1 MAFSI
6 CIVAFFAVSKLV
18 KAITAKCCVPI
29 VSKVSIIN
37 LLPLFSNASLF
48 SLPENCLTKEV
59 SLNGQGLNIFGC
71 LIVNCSTEGAFQIF
85 VFTKICNFEKP
96 KQLIMSKAEYLELA
110 SSRYDKFQELN
121 KIDNFYDYEVQFVNI
136 LNDLG
141 REILEKNLGAL
152 VKDKRKKKPYDFG
165 LSNNQQQS

>member
-1 MAFSI
+1 
-6 CIVAFFAVSKLV
+6 
-18 KAITAKCCVPI
+18 
-29 VSKVSIIN
+29 
-37 LLPLFSNASLF
+37 
-48 SLPENCLTKEV
+48 
-59 SLNGQGLNIFGC
+59 
-71 LIVNCSTEGAFQIF
+71 
-85 VFTKICNFEKP
+85 
-96 KQLIMSKAEYLELA
+96 MSKAEYLELA